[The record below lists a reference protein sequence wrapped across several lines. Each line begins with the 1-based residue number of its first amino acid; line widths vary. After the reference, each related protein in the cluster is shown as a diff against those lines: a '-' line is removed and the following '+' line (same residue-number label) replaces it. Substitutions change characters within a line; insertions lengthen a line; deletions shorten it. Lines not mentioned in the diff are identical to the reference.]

1 MLRADLNESHIW
13 WDGCSYF
20 HQVLLLRH
28 TSSNIKIYQDQD
40 QESQTVH
47 SGISCCERRS
57 ATPPGS
63 SEKRFKW
70 LAQKDAKGTTNIP
83 TPKLF
88 RSASGPSDKSLASQ
102 TSPRRMN
109 QNLDVSCGIAGCHMM
124 SLSLQGISLQWRLPI
139 VTDQAC
145 WEVPHFNM
153 PRMLAS
159 LLRKTGKGTE
169 VHVW

>member
-20 HQVLLLRH
+20 QVLLLRH

-47 SGISCCERRS
+47 SGISCCERS
-57 ATPPGS
+57 GATPSGS

-109 QNLDVSCGIAGCHMM
+109 QNLDVSCGM
-124 SLSLQGISLQWRLPI
+124 SHDVTVTTRHIPPVATANCNRSSMLRSSTLQYASQ
-139 VTDQAC
+139 V
-145 WEVPHFNM
+145 
-153 PRMLAS
+153 S